1 MKLLNKLVKDLT
13 GALKK
18 VKRNDCLML
27 VAAAVLAYM
36 VYHYST
42 GKSITLDG
50 MTENASS
57 DEKADA
63 ASASPQPYGMATI
76 PPAVPGPQAAQPL
89 GENED
94 FASAQGVA
102 SNTQGLPPSCSR
114 QPVANPAELLPKGS
128 NNQFSQLN
136 PMGEGDLKN
145 VNLLKAG
152 HHIGINTV
160 GQSPRNANLQV
171 RSEPANPQMNVG
183 PWMNTTIEPDTMRTP
198 LEIGQGPQ

>member
-1 MKLLNKLVKDLT
+1 MKLLNKLSKDLT
-13 GALKK
+13 GMLKK
-18 VKRNDCLML
+18 LKGNHFLMV

-42 GKSITLDG
+42 GKGLTLDG
-50 MTENASS
+50 MTENDSS
-57 DEKADA
+57 DEKAA
-63 ASASPQPYGMATI
+63 PAGASPQPYGMATI

-114 QPVANPAELLPKGS
+114 QPVANPAELLPKSS

-136 PMGEGDLKN
+136 PVGEGDLKN

-160 GQSPRNANLQV
+160 GQSLRNANLQV

>member
-1 MKLLNKLVKDLT
+1 MMKLLNKLSKDLT
-13 GALKK
+13 GMLKK
-18 VKRNDCLML
+18 LKGNHFLMV

-42 GKSITLDG
+42 GKGLTLDG
-50 MTENASS
+50 MTENDSS
-57 DEKADA
+57 DEKAA
-63 ASASPQPYGMATI
+63 PAGASPQPYGMATI

-114 QPVANPAELLPKGS
+114 QPVANPAELLPKSS

-136 PMGEGDLKN
+136 PVGEGDLKN

-160 GQSPRNANLQV
+160 GQSLRNA
-171 RSEPANPQMNVG
+171 
-183 PWMNTTIEPDTMRTP
+183 
-198 LEIGQGPQ
+198 